1 MAGFF
6 GTVFGLLLLCIF
18 VFCWWRIFSTAPRA
32 WRRRHEGGFWAAMN
46 AVAKEDHEQF
56 LAWQKEKAKAKANAK
71 PKGKRVEFRIGVT
84 SSSNYDPETGEVR
97 DDATYHESQKF
108 ADWEASLV
116 QLWHGSIDIEFTYE
130 SRSGRTRRKVT
141 LQKVMRNDR
150 GSIYL
155 RGYCHV
161 REEIRTFSRDS
172 IATMI
177 LVKGKRYEV
186 EDFVTDFLGITT
198 KELGW
203 E

>member
-1 MAGFF
+1 MKALAVA
-6 GTVFGLLLLCIF
+6 VFILLMFCLFIF
-18 VFCWWRIFSTAPRA
+18 CLWRIISITPRA
-32 WRRRHEGGFWAAMN
+32 WRRRHESGFWAATN
-46 AVAKEDHEQF
+46 AVAKEDRERF
-56 LAWQKEKAKAKANAK
+56 LARQKEKAQAKAESK
-71 PKGKRVEFRIGVT
+71 PKGKRLEFRIGV
-84 SSSNYDPETGEVR
+84 SSSTDYDPETGEVY
-97 DDATYHESQKF
+97 DDASYHENKKF
-108 ADWEASLV
+108 EEWEASLV
-116 QLWHGSIDIEFTYE
+116 KLWNGSLDIEFTYE

-141 LQKVMRNDR
+141 LQKVMRNESGR
-150 GSIYL
+150 IYL

-186 EDFVTDFLGITT
+186 EDFVTDFLGIST

>member
-1 MAGFF
+1 MKKLFVAVFILSMLCLFF
-6 GTVFGLLLLCIF
+6 ICL
-18 VFCWWRIFSTAPRA
+18 WRIISTG
-32 WRRRHEGGFWAAMN
+32 RRGWKRRKEGGFWAAMN
-46 AVAKEDHEQF
+46 AVAKEDRERF
-56 LAWQKEKAKAKANAK
+56 LASQQAKAQAKSNAK
-71 PKGKRVEFRIGVT
+71 PKGKRLEFRIGVT
-84 SSSNYDPETGEVR
+84 SSSDYDPETGEVH
-97 DDATYHESQKF
+97 DDATYHESQNF